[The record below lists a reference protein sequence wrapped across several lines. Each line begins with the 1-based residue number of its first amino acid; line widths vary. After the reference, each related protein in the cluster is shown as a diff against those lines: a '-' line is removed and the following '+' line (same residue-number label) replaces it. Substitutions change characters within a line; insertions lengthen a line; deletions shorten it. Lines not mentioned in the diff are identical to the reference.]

1 MLLKLQRPTYGLC
14 LLLAG
19 LLAPMAQ
26 AQLPATVVASLRAA
40 KIPESALSAVV
51 VPLDGGQPRL
61 THGADLPV
69 NPASTIKLL
78 TTFMALETLGPTFSW
93 RTGLYTDGPV
103 EGDTLRGNL
112 YVKGG
117 GDPKLTYERVWL
129 LLRELRNRG
138 IRKVTGDLVL
148 DRSYFTLPA
157 SDKDAAPFDEEPERA
172 YNVAADALLMNFK
185 ALRFDMDTESG
196 GMQVRIDPAMAG
208 VQVGSRMKLLKG
220 DCASWSQTWAR
231 PEVTTLP
238 DGQVRVMLQG
248 GFPQGCRASRYLGL
262 LGATDFASRLTRGLW
277 AELGGTIAGQ
287 TREAVTPG
295 DAKLLA
301 EQQSPPLAEQIRDVN
316 KLSNNTM
323 ARTIFLTLGA
333 NQPLV
338 GLDSQAAAAEA
349 VRGGLARQGLD
360 FPELV
365 IDNGAGLSRA
375 ARISVR
381 HLAQVL
387 QAAQRSNY
395 AAEFA
400 ASLPIVGLDGTM
412 RTRLVGTPL
421 AGSARIKTGTLNDVK
436 AVAGY
441 VRDAKGRSWGVVG
454 ILNHP
459 RADAGQPVLDNLLQW
474 AATSDVTLTQVAK
487 P

>member
-1 MLLKLQRPTYGLC
+1 M
-14 LLLAG
+14 AG
-19 LLAPMAQ
+19 LLAPVAQ
-26 AQLPATVVASLRAA
+26 AQLPASVAASLRAA
-40 KIPESALSAVV
+40 KLPESALSAVV
-51 VPLDGGQPRL
+51 LALDGTAPRL
-61 THGADLPV
+61 AHGADMPV

-78 TTFMALETLGPTFSW
+78 TTLSALETLGPTFTW
-93 RTGLYTDGPV
+93 RTGLYTDGQI

-138 IRKVTGDLVL
+138 IRKVSGDLVL
-148 DRSYFTLPA
+148 DRSFFTL
-157 SDKDAAPFDEEPERA
+157 SVDKDAVPFDEEPERA

-185 ALRFDMDTESG
+185 ALRFDMESDAES
-196 GMQVRIDPAMAG
+196 MQVRVDPPMAG
-208 VQVGSRMKLLKG
+208 VQASSRMKLIKG
-220 DCASWSQTWAR
+220 DCTSWSQTWTR
-231 PEVTTLP
+231 PEVTITS
-238 DGQVRVMLQG
+238 DGQVRVVLTG
-248 GFPQGCRASRYLGL
+248 RFPQQCRASRYLGL

-277 AELGGTIAGQ
+277 AELGGNIAGQ
-287 TREAVTPG
+287 TREAVTPA
-295 DAKLLA
+295 DATLLA

-323 ARTIFLTLGA
+323 ARTIYLTLGA

-338 GLDSQAAAAEA
+338 GRDSQSAAAEA
-349 VRGGLARQGLD
+349 VRGWLARQGLD

-365 IDNGAGLSRA
+365 VDNGAGLSRT

-387 QAAQRSNY
+387 QAGQRSNY
-395 AAEFA
+395 GAEFV
-400 ASLPIVGLDGTM
+400 ASLPIVGMDGTM
-412 RTRLVGTPL
+412 RNRLVGTPL
-421 AGSARIKTGTLNDVK
+421 VGTARIKTGTLNDVK

-441 VRDAKGRSWGVVG
+441 VRDVKGRNWVVVG

-459 RADAGQPVLDNLLQW
+459 RVEAGQPVLDNLLQW
-474 AATSDVTLTQVAK
+474 AATSDMTLSQVAK